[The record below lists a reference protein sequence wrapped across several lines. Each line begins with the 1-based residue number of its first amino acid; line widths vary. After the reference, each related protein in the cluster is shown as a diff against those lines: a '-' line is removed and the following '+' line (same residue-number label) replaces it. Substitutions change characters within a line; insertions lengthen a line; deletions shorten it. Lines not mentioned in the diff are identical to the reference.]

1 MVTVHVKKGWVMGT
15 IQDPA
20 VFLAAQRISLAQF
33 IVCQV
38 HGVPVEEMRKPTR
51 GRPHVAR
58 ARQIAIHLARL
69 VFAMTHRQLAQ
80 EFGRDRSTIH
90 HACGLIEE
98 MREDSAEFDSTL
110 RWMES
115 LLRRAA
121 GQKDQP

>member
-1 MVTVHVKKGWVMGT
+1 MGN

-20 VFLAAQRISLAQF
+20 VFLTAQRANLAQF
-33 IVCQV
+33 IACQV
-38 HGVPVEEMRKPTR
+38 YGVPVEEMRKPTR

-58 ARQIAIHLARL
+58 ARQIAIHLARN
-69 VFAMTHRQLAQ
+69 VFAMSHKQLAA

-90 HACGLIEE
+90 HACDLIEA
-98 MREDSAEFDSTL
+98 MREDSTEFDSTL

-121 GQKDQP
+121 GQGE

>member
-1 MVTVHVKKGWVMGT
+1 MGS

-20 VFLAAQRISLAQF
+20 VFLTAQRANLAQF
-33 IVCQV
+33 IVAQV

-51 GRPHVAR
+51 GRPLVAR

-69 VFAMTHRQLAQ
+69 VFAMSQAQLAK

-90 HACGLIEE
+90 HALCQIER
-98 MREDSAEFDSTL
+98 MREDSSEFDSSL
-110 RWMES
+110 RWMET

-121 GQKDQP
+121 GQREA

>member
-1 MVTVHVKKGWVMGT
+1 MNS

-20 VFLAAQRISLAQF
+20 VFLTSQRASLARF
-33 IVCQV
+33 IVAQV
-38 HGVPVEEMRKPTR
+38 YGVPVEEIRKPTR

-58 ARQIAIHLARL
+58 ARQIAVHLARL
-69 VFAMTHRQLAQ
+69 VFVMSHKQLAR

-90 HACGLIEE
+90 HACYLIES
-98 MREDSAEFDSTL
+98 MREASAEFDSTL

-121 GQKDQP
+121 GLTP